1 MCSPQQPQRVQIY
14 PQHHFRLLALLQ
26 HIVKKCEVKSDL
38 EVLHCIT
45 SDMAGARFTPPP
57 HTPMLRGCS
66 VAFASAQNAHKKL
79 PRLFAEARQRECLT
93 R

>member
-1 MCSPQQPQRVQIY
+1 MLTR
-14 PQHHFRLLALLQ
+14 Q

-45 SDMAGARFTPPP
+45 SNLIEARFTPPP
-57 HTPMLRGCS
+57 HTHMLRDSGL
-66 VAFASAQNAHKKL
+66 APASGQNAHKKL